1 MCYGDI
7 FDTPDGT
14 AIRDYIDVN
23 DLIAGHIQAFE
34 YLSASDDSY
43 LFEILNLWNGVGV
56 SVQELHKQAQN
67 VMNKVIPW
75 GILPARLGD
84 VWKSIAKPQKAHQ
97 LLRWKGSTQCTESLK
112 NGWKF
117 ILNSQS

>member
-43 LFEILNLWNGVGV
+43 LFEILNL
-56 SVQELHKQAQN
+56 
-67 VMNKVIPW
+67 
-75 GILPARLGD
+75 
-84 VWKSIAKPQKAHQ
+84 
-97 LLRWKGSTQCTESLK
+97 
-112 NGWKF
+112 
-117 ILNSQS
+117 